1 VIVLCLFDELCELKH
16 LILLI
21 EGVLISIVGVLI
33 VGGIILLIVLILR
46 KKRKS
51 EKKRKNEQQL
61 NENNSMIQQE
71 KRETVVIE
79 SVKNTITPFDETNTN
94 TTTFSTYQPCIH
106 SSQINNQTN
115 KHILSSSQTFDI

>member
-1 VIVLCLFDELCELKH
+1 LIGIG

-21 EGVLISIVGVLI
+21 VFIKR
-33 VGGIILLIVLILR
+33 R
-46 KKRKS
+46 KKQKN

-61 NENNSMIQQE
+61 NENNSMTQQK

-79 SVKNTITPFDETNTN
+79 SDQNTITSFDETNTN
-94 TTTFSTYQPCIH
+94 TTALSTYQPGIH
-106 SSQINNQTN
+106 SSQINKQIN